1 MPGLSHK
8 VRVVLSPCFAT
19 CWSQYYYWYQL
30 EIISSFGCCA
40 RHENII
46 IMLCLCLSYLIFGT
60 SHLQEKG
67 RHHLVWTQWNE
78 RLRTENGDSILLL
91 ILRVWLR
98 LAPLETQLVNPGHE
112 LHQCYQSLYWD
123 YFFKRINSGKINKIA
138 NYFQRFYKLQ
148 VWVERWM
155 NLIPGSALRGRSIG
169 GCRGWPARV
178 ESLEIHPRV
187 MKIIN

>member
-1 MPGLSHK
+1 MVQPLNPSSLEYYLLITCGIGKKRIMIIIFKRLIHMPGLSHK
-8 VRVVLSPCFAT
+8 VCVVLSPCFAT

-98 LAPLETQLVNPGHE
+98 LAPLETQLVNPGHD
-112 LHQCYQSLYWD
+112 LHACPTLHWLKLTQIVINHCTEKY
-123 YFFKRINSGKINKIA
+123 RIIFLNKQIRE
-138 NYFQRFYKLQ
+138 NKSQLFPTVL
-148 VWVERWM
+148 
-155 NLIPGSALRGRSIG
+155 
-169 GCRGWPARV
+169 
-178 ESLEIHPRV
+178 
-187 MKIIN
+187 